1 MLDYNKIKELINEI
15 DSSSI
20 RVFELE
26 NDGFKLKLSKNDESK
41 VKEISRREESKQDE
55 IDFKTTT
62 KRELK
67 EVGVEDKINNSVDI
81 DLKEVKS
88 PLVGT
93 FYSSSIPGGK
103 PYVEVGTKVKKGDV
117 LCIVEAMKIM
127 NEITSDFDG
136 EIIEILRKDEDIVE
150 FGMTIFKI
158 KQSKE
163 IIYGYKRDYGDNS
176 T

>member
-26 NDGFKLKLSKNDESK
+26 NDGFKLKLSKNYESK
-41 VKEISRREESKQDE
+41 LKEISSKEEIEQDG
-55 IDFKTTT
+55 IFNTIP

-67 EVGVEDKINNSVDI
+67 ESVVEDKINNSVDI

-93 FYSSSIPGGK
+93 FYSSSTPGGK
-103 PYVEVGTKVKKGDV
+103 PYVEVGSKVKKGDV
-117 LCIVEAMKIM
+117 LCIIEAMKIM
-127 NEITSDFDG
+127 NEITSEFDG
-136 EIIEILRKDEDIVE
+136 EIVEILRKDEDIVE

-158 KQSKE
+158 K
-163 IIYGYKRDYGDNS
+163 
-176 T
+176 

>member
-158 KQSKE
+158 K
-163 IIYGYKRDYGDNS
+163 
-176 T
+176 

>member
-1 MLDYNKIKELINEI
+1 MLDYSKIRELINEI

-26 NDGFKLKLSKNDESK
+26 NEGFKLKLSKNDE
-41 VKEISRREESKQDE
+41 VTYNESKE
-55 IDFKTTT
+55 NEVI
-62 KRELK
+62 KRQEVTPKSTAKK
-67 EVGVEDKINNSVDI
+67 EFAAVEEGVNEQLSEDY
-81 DLKEVKS
+81 KEVKS

-93 FYSSSIPGGK
+93 FYSSATPGGT

-136 EIIEILRKDEDIVE
+136 EIVDILRKDEDIVE

-158 KQSKE
+158 K
-163 IIYGYKRDYGDNS
+163 
-176 T
+176 

>member
-1 MLDYNKIKELINEI
+1 MLDYNKIKELIHEI

-26 NDGFKLKLSKNDESK
+26 NDGFKLKLSKNDEVSF
-41 VKEISRREESKQDE
+41 KEINNKEEVNVGNTNSKSIPKKELVVEEESNNI
-55 IDFKTTT
+55 IDI
-62 KRELK
+62 E
-67 EVGVEDKINNSVDI
+67 
-81 DLKEVKS
+81 LKEVKS

-93 FYSSSIPGGK
+93 FYSSSTPGGK
-103 PYVEVGTKVKKGDV
+103 PYVEVGSKVKKGDV

-136 EIIEILRKDEDIVE
+136 EIVEVLRKDEDIVE

-158 KQSKE
+158 K
-163 IIYGYKRDYGDNS
+163 
-176 T
+176 

>member
-41 VKEISRREESKQDE
+41 ANEINCKEESKQDE
-55 IDFKTTT
+55 INLKNTT

-67 EVGVEDKINNSVDI
+67 EVVVEDKINNSVDI

-93 FYSSSIPGGK
+93 FYSSSTPGGK
-103 PYVEVGTKVKKGDV
+103 PYVEIGSKVKKGDV

-158 KQSKE
+158 K
-163 IIYGYKRDYGDNS
+163 
-176 T
+176 

>member
-15 DSSSI
+15 DLSSI

-26 NDGFKLKLSKNDESK
+26 NDGFKLKLSKNYESES
-41 VKEISRREESKQDE
+41 KEISSKEEFEQDY
-55 IDFKTTT
+55 INFKTTS
-62 KRELK
+62 KREVK
-67 EVGVEDKINNSVDI
+67 ESVVEDKINNSVDI
-81 DLKEVKS
+81 DFKEVKS

-93 FYSSSIPGGK
+93 FYSSSTPGGK
-103 PYVEVGTKVKKGDV
+103 PYVEVGSKVKKGDV

-136 EIIEILRKDEDIVE
+136 EIVEILRKDEDIVE

-158 KQSKE
+158 K
-163 IIYGYKRDYGDNS
+163 
-176 T
+176 

>member
-15 DSSSI
+15 DSSKI
-20 RVFELE
+20 RIFELE
-26 NDGFKLKLSKNDESK
+26 NDGFKLKLSKNDESR
-41 VKEISRREESKQDE
+41 VKEVVRIDE
-55 IDFKTTT
+55 NN
-62 KRELK
+62 
-67 EVGVEDKINNSVDI
+67 EDKIDYQNTIKREFKEVAVEDDINTSVDI

-93 FYSSSIPGGK
+93 FYSSSTPGGK
-103 PYVEVGTKVKKGDV
+103 PYVEVGSKVKKGDV

-136 EIIEILRKDEDIVE
+136 EIVEVLRKDEDIVE

-158 KQSKE
+158 K
-163 IIYGYKRDYGDNS
+163 
-176 T
+176 

>member
-26 NDGFKLKLSKNDESK
+26 NDGFKMKLSKNDESK
-41 VKEISRREESKQDE
+41 VKQISSREESEQEE
-55 IDFKTTT
+55 INLKSTP

-67 EVGVEDKINNSVDI
+67 EVEDKINNSVDI

-93 FYSSSIPGGK
+93 FYSSSTPGGK
-103 PYVEVGTKVKKGDV
+103 PYVEIGSKVKKGDV

-127 NEITSDFDG
+127 NEVTSDFDG

-158 KQSKE
+158 K
-163 IIYGYKRDYGDNS
+163 
-176 T
+176 

>member
-1 MLDYNKIKELINEI
+1 MLDYNKIKELIHEI

-26 NDGFKLKLSKNDESK
+26 NDGFKLKLSKNDEVSF
-41 VKEISRREESKQDE
+41 KEINNKEEVNVENTNSKAIPKKELVVEEESNNI
-55 IDFKTTT
+55 IDI
-62 KRELK
+62 E
-67 EVGVEDKINNSVDI
+67 
-81 DLKEVKS
+81 LKEVKS

-93 FYSSSIPGGK
+93 FYSSSTPGGK
-103 PYVEVGTKVKKGDV
+103 PYVEVGSKVKKGDV

-136 EIIEILRKDEDIVE
+136 EIVEVLRKDEDIVE

-158 KQSKE
+158 K
-163 IIYGYKRDYGDNS
+163 
-176 T
+176 

>member
-1 MLDYNKIKELINEI
+1 MEGEFIVLDYNKIKELINEI

-158 KQSKE
+158 K
-163 IIYGYKRDYGDNS
+163 
-176 T
+176 

>member
-1 MLDYNKIKELINEI
+1 MLDYNKIKELIHEI

-26 NDGFKLKLSKNDESK
+26 NDGFKLKLSKNDEVSF
-41 VKEISRREESKQDE
+41 KEINNKEEVNVGNTNSKSIPKKELVVEEESNNI
-55 IDFKTTT
+55 IDI
-62 KRELK
+62 E
-67 EVGVEDKINNSVDI
+67 
-81 DLKEVKS
+81 LKEVKS

-93 FYSSSIPGGK
+93 FYSSSTPGGK
-103 PYVEVGTKVKKGDV
+103 PYVEVGSKVKKGDV

-136 EIIEILRKDEDIVE
+136 EIVEVLRKDKDIVE

-158 KQSKE
+158 K
-163 IIYGYKRDYGDNS
+163 
-176 T
+176 

>member
-41 VKEISRREESKQDE
+41 IKEISRREESKQDE

-158 KQSKE
+158 K
-163 IIYGYKRDYGDNS
+163 
-176 T
+176 